1 MTSLTFSV
9 IFLVLDVFDSFLNLN
24 RKPSIDCSEP
34 GQNLS
39 QCYQP
44 DLFRKST
51 ENSNGTI
58 DEDTASEISKV
69 SPFQPSFFIR
79 FVLRA
84 YSWPR
89 LRRWKFNGAF
99 NGYSVGA
106 RLGRKRLK
114 EEKTARLS
122 PPPEF
127 CPIARSARASTC
139 VPSPSDRKGFYRY
152 EFNFRTNSQPPRPLD
167 EPSRAE
173 PSRLRAQRGRVLRGV
188 RVAHARVACRVP
200 PGYP

>member
-1 MTSLTFSV
+1 MIRDLSHFLYYPFSCS
-9 IFLVLDVFDSFLNLN
+9 IPFLILIENHRSTVQT
-24 RKPSIDCSEP
+24 P

-58 DEDTASEISKV
+58 DEDTASESSKV

-122 PPPEF
+122 PSPPEF

-152 EFNFRTNSQPPRPLD
+152 EFNFRTNSQPPPTTRRA

-173 PSRLRAQRGRVLRGV
+173 QTPRTEREST
-188 RVAHARVACRVP
+188 
-200 PGYP
+200 

>member
-1 MTSLTFSV
+1 M
-9 IFLVLDVFDSFLNLN
+9 LDVFDSFLNLN
-24 RKPSIDCSEP
+24 HRSTVQSP
-34 GQNLS
+34 GKIWANVTSPIYSAKILKI
-39 QCYQP
+39 
-44 DLFRKST
+44 R
-51 ENSNGTI
+51 TI
-58 DEDTASEISKV
+58 DEDTASEASKV